1 MARLRFWS
9 VAVLAL
15 ALTGN
20 ASQTGRTQ
28 LPSMSSSN
36 STMSIP
42 NQTTASPAGPTASS
56 NCSCVI
62 YALSDH
68 GFDADLGKWIA
79 ETLKEMVEP
88 RSWQGSCSLRY
99 YAPKNILV
107 INNSSA
113 VHAKI
118 DNFLKE
124 VKTKMPKEKTAH
136 TKTTKNPPRDLVV
149 PAAYRQVNLPPEP
162 SAYPVPAPV
171 KTPKHLF
178 HFLIR
183 YEGEGIIDDNVVK
196 YMKVQ
201 NQAEKSEKKSENNST
216 SGFGASPPLR
226 GGETTNSDKSNSGHG
241 WSNDAPAAIPQYTR
255 GQSRAE
261 CIPAPSAKKQEEKK
275 DEPKKDEPKKDEEK
289 KDVDKKEDP
298 STP

>member
-1 MARLRFWS
+1 MARLRFWT
-9 VAVLAL
+9 VALLAL

-20 ASQTGRTQ
+20 ASQSGRTQ
-28 LPSMSSSN
+28 PH
-36 STMSIP
+36 P
-42 NQTTASPAGPTASS
+42 VRGYQTTMPTTNVEPPPRSPD
-56 NCSCVI
+56 CSCVI
-62 YALSDH
+62 YALNDR
-68 GFDADLGKWIA
+68 GFDSDFGKWVA
-79 ETLKEMVEP
+79 ETIKEMVEP

-107 INNSSA
+107 VNNSSE
-113 VHAKI
+113 VHTKI

-124 VKTKMPKEKTAH
+124 MKTKMPKEKTGHAKS
-136 TKTTKNPPRDLVV
+136 TKEQPRDLLV

-201 NQAEKSEKKSENNST
+201 SQAEKSEKKSEST
-216 SGFGASPPLR
+216 SESSAPLLPGLSTR
-226 GGETTNSDKSNSGHG
+226 SSIGVGLPTTTS
-241 WSNDAPAAIPQYTR
+241 
-255 GQSRAE
+255 QSAE
-261 CIPAPSAKKQEEKK
+261 SIPAPSAKKQEKKK
-275 DEPKKDEPKKDEEK
+275 DEQTKDEEK
-289 KDVDKKEDP
+289 SEETKDGEKKEEP
-298 STP
+298 RTP

>member
-9 VAVLAL
+9 VALLAL

-20 ASQTGRTQ
+20 VSQTGRTQ
-28 LPSMSSSN
+28 VTGTSPSH
-36 STMSIP
+36 P
-42 NQTTASPAGPTASS
+42 TTASMAKPTASP

-88 RSWQGSCSLRY
+88 QSWKGSCSLRY

-107 INNSSA
+107 VNNSSA
-113 VHAKI
+113 VHTKI
-118 DNFLKE
+118 DDFLKDM
-124 VKTKMPKEKTAH
+124 KTKMPKVKTAH
-136 TKTTKNPPRDLVV
+136 AKTTKKQPRDLVV
-149 PAAYRQVNLPPEP
+149 PAAYRQVNLPQEP

-196 YMKVQ
+196 FMKAQ
-201 NQAEKSEKKSENNST
+201 SQAEKSEKKSE
-216 SGFGASPPLR
+216 
-226 GGETTNSDKSNSGHG
+226 SNS
-241 WSNDAPAAIPQYTR
+241 APEVPPALTIERPDTVKR
-255 GQSRAE
+255 GEPIAPPAY
-261 CIPAPSAKKQEEKK
+261 IPAPSAKKKEEKK
-275 DEPKKDEPKKDEEK
+275 DEQDKGEEKSEEK
-289 KDVDKKEDP
+289 KDGDKKEE
-298 STP
+298 TPAP